1 MAKTYKKGM
10 VLLHNTLLCTVID
23 IVDSEIGFK
32 RYLIQYVD
40 SRERREVPKH
50 ELSVVQGLQQEFED
64 DSEFQWELQVP
75 SQSEDSSDVPLAK
88 RKRHAALTDAELDRV
103 AAERL
108 SKNTEHQTRWAVKL
122 FKGK

>member
-1 MAKTYKKGM
+1 M

-23 IVDSEIGFK
+23 IVDSQIGFK

-50 ELSVVQGLQQEFED
+50 ELSIVTGLQQEFDDESD
-64 DSEFQWELQVP
+64 FEWEIEVADSE
-75 SQSEDSSDVPLAK
+75 SKDSCDVPVPKK
-88 RKRHAALTDAELDRV
+88 RRHAALTDVELDNV